1 MLISFRFEMLI
12 VEEFMQMLLAF
23 PVDPPSATVEI
34 IQDMIYAYSPS
45 LDGRR
50 FADEFVKRRKA
61 DALGIPNG
69 SAAISTGFTEVAR
82 SGVATAGTF
91 PKVIAPE
98 DSASF
103 KIVTKKGK
111 KKGTL

>member
-1 MLISFRFEMLI
+1 
-12 VEEFMQMLLAF
+12 MQMLLTF

-34 IQDMIYAYSPS
+34 IQDMIYANSSS

-50 FADEFVKRRKA
+50 FADDFVKRRKA

-69 SAAISTGFTEVAR
+69 GAATSAGFTETTR
-82 SGVATAGTF
+82 NGATLTGIS

-98 DSASF
+98 DAAF
-103 KIVTKKGK
+103 KVVTKKGK